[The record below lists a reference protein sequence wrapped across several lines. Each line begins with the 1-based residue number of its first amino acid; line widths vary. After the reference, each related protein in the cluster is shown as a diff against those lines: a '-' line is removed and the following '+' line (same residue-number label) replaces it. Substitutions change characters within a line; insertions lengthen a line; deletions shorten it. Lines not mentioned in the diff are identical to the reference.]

1 MSNEPRKHLLIALCL
16 TLLSFAVS
24 AERRYQVVLG
34 VDKVNAFL
42 VLRLFCEGTQS
53 EKSKQEG

>member
-34 VDKVNAFL
+34 VD
-42 VLRLFCEGTQS
+42 E
-53 EKSKQEG
+53 